1 MEVALRRLGN
11 RRRGAEPART
21 SELSARFLHNSLAM
35 GRKTFLL
42 AGLIFCVTLLT
53 KAEAVVYKIEL
64 RSNSVVW
71 SKDRPTQNGPLLLF
85 HRYPAGTLMSVKRSE
100 VVRVVS
106 VTPGASAGGPRRL
119 RPGDQVLLG
128 DTAGGSASAAAA
140 GASSGTGDIFG
151 VGDAATRAAV
161 PESGTR
167 LGRRPD
173 GTALLNPERPYRPEW
188 DSKQVPGL
196 NLPLPASPN
205 DYREGRT
212 IPYPPAAAVQS
223 APGQPPTMPPPS
235 GEPPRRPN

>member
-1 MEVALRRLGN
+1 M
-11 RRRGAEPART
+11 
-21 SELSARFLHNSLAM
+21 
-35 GRKTFLL
+35 L
-42 AGLIFCVTLLT
+42 AGLISCVALLA
-53 KAEAVVYKIEL
+53 KAETVVYKIEL

-100 VVRVVS
+100 VVRVVG
-106 VTPGASAGGPRRL
+106 VTPGVSAGGPRRL

-128 DTAGGSASAAAA
+128 DTAGGASAGA
-140 GASSGTGDIFG
+140 GASSGSGDLFG
-151 VGDAATRAAV
+151 LGDPAIRAAV

-167 LGRRPD
+167 LGRRSD
-173 GTALLNPERPYRPEW
+173 GTALLNPDRAYRPEW

-223 APGQPPTMPPPS
+223 APGQPPMMPPSS
-235 GEPPRRPN
+235 GEPPKRPN